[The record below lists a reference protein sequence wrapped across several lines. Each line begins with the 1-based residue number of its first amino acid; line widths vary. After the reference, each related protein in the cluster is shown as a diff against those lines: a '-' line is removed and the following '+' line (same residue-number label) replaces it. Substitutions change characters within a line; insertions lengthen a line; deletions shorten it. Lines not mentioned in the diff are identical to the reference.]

1 MTDQKKSKIEQQREG
16 TIQSPK
22 EKKRSEEWSAE
33 EMEKAKP
40 CPMPDP
46 LKGQKKEKKEEKNK

>member
-1 MTDQKKSKIEQQREG
+1 MTDQKKSKIKQQKEG

-22 EKKRSEEWSAE
+22 ETKRSEEWSAE

-46 LKGQKKEKKEEKNK
+46 RKGQEKERKEDRSE

>member
-1 MTDQKKSKIEQQREG
+1 MINPKNSKVEQQREG

-22 EKKRSEEWSAE
+22 EKKRSEYWSIE

-40 CPMPDP
+40 YPMPDP
-46 LKGQKKEKKEEKNK
+46 LKSKEKNK

>member
-46 LKGQKKEKKEEKNK
+46 LKGQKKEEKNK